1 MSILGKG
8 ILMLGTN
15 SSGLEE
21 GFKKAGASAKAFE
34 AKIKTLPEVGEKM
47 KASFGNIGSV
57 AGTFHTMSS
66 DVSFFEKSVLAAN
79 SALAA
84 TTVGLQLALKATTG
98 LKAALLGTGI
108 GALIVGAGWLVSRIA
123 SSRREA
129 DASRP
134 EPDAETDRFMRER
147 ERTALT
153 PGVRS
158 REVGAWDWVT
168 AEEARAHR
176 FEVAVEARS
185 RAVRETMLRPVAE
198 LGIHAARTADSME
211 RVVTTF
217 GMTADEVT
225 IMDMETRRAAMA
237 LDPLIASSTLYRDIV
252 RDIGRA
258 RAASS
263 RVTMLT
269 EVARETE
276 RTRAPLER
284 VGSELERISRIFRY
298 TRDADVFRRGLE
310 GIVAVPATEFEATRS
325 RIDTVRAAFGA
336 LVDESMARTE
346 TRGGLL
352 GALFGGLTRTPVGG
366 TFELPDPTTFV
377 RAMEDVA
384 GRTRTP
390 LEALGERIRSIGEA
404 WEAAGEMA
412 TMFGDSF
419 DDSVFRRAES
429 TALLDMASSLP
440 TAPTQIGA
448 LQRGS
453 SAAISEVNRIN
464 SQAEM
469 QDPVERVRLAI
480 ERQATIEEAQRRSL
494 EAIER
499 ALADGTIVRPGVL

>member
-21 GFKKAGASAKAFE
+21 GLKKAGASAKAFE

-57 AGTFHTMSS
+57 AGTFNAMSS
-66 DVSFFEKSVLAAN
+66 DVSVFEKAVLSAN

-129 DASRP
+129 EASRP
-134 EPDAETDRFMRER
+134 EPDEVDTFMRAR

-153 PGVRS
+153 PGIEAPRTS
-158 REVGAWDWVT
+158 AWDWVT
-168 AEEARAHR
+168 AEEARADR
-176 FEVAVEARS
+176 FRAAVVERS
-185 RAVRETMLRPVAE
+185 RSVRETLLRPVAE
-198 LGIHAARTADSME
+198 LGLHAARTADSME

-237 LDPLIASSTLYRDIV
+237 LDPLIASSTLYRDLV

-269 EVARETE
+269 EIARETE
-276 RTRAPLER
+276 RTRSPLER
-284 VGSELERISRIFRY
+284 VGTELERISRLFRY
-298 TRDADVFRRGLE
+298 TRDADTFRRGLE
-310 GIVAVPATEFEATRS
+310 GIVAVPPTEFEAVRS
-325 RIDTVRAAFGA
+325 RIDTVRAAFA
-336 LVDESMARTE
+336 TLTEESLARTE

-352 GALFGGLTRTPVGG
+352 GALFGGLTRTSVGG

-412 TMFGDSF
+412 TMFGDTF

-499 ALADGTIVRPGVL
+499 ALADGTLVRPGVL